1 MGPKKVFGI
10 FESIL
15 NIFFIFSRPTDDGLN
30 TEETILLLP
39 RTGNNGIIS
48 GNAQNGNGFTG
59 NGDILNRI
67 QTSSSSDS
75 LNDDANLERFVNNLI
90 QANPLKYLQNL
101 GQIYQCPKKQ
111 LSNMKQNLF
120 QRF

>member
-1 MGPKKVFGI
+1 MDQKKSLVFLKVFQYI
-10 FESIL
+10 
-15 NIFFIFSRPTDDGLN
+15 FIFSRPTDDGLN

-39 RTGNNGIIS
+39 RTGNNGI

-120 QRF
+120 QGF